1 MQMANVNSEKFF
13 KEMNVAFVIGDLEFI
28 ERHIADDVVW
38 KMEGEE
44 TIEGKQ
50 KFLDYVGN
58 MDSDHDVKVT
68 IDHVRTDGLQAT
80 VTGKMTIDDKKGGIQ
95 SYSYQDIYEM
105 DREEGGKIVS
115 LTSTTQEDS

>member
-1 MQMANVNSEKFF
+1 MANVNSEKFF
-13 KEMNVAFVIGDLEFI
+13 KEMNVAFVIGDLDFI
-28 ERHIADDVVW
+28 EKHIADDVVW

-50 KFLDYVGN
+50 QFLDYVGS

-68 IDHVRTDGLQAT
+68 IDHVRADGLQAT
-80 VTGKMTIDDKKGGIQ
+80 VTGKMTIDDKKGLVK

-105 DREEGGKIVS
+105 DREEAGKIVS
-115 LTSTTQEDS
+115 LTSTTKEDS

>member
-1 MQMANVNSEKFF
+1 MANVNSEKFF

-68 IDHVRTDGLQAT
+68 IDHVRTDGLKAT